1 MSELQIGKK
10 KIGNGYPVYIIAE
23 GCDNHM
29 GDAEVAKEMCR
40 QAKLAGADCIKFQHH
55 LPDEEML
62 SDAVIAGKNN
72 IPLYE
77 FLKQHALTLKQHR
90 ELMEYCKKQGIVVE
104 AYSPIT
110 HGEILNQPQI
120 KAMADKY
127 GVTVPQLCIRYVLQ
141 SGLIALPK
149 TANPVHMQ
157 SNGEVDFE
165 ISPEDMETL
174 KHFKKIENYG
184 ASSGFPVYGGKI

>member
-29 GDAEVAKEMCR
+29 GDVEVAKEMCR

-90 ELMEYCKKQGIVVE
+90 ELMEYCKKQRIVVE

>member
-1 MSELQIGKK
+1 M
-10 KIGNGYPVYIIAE
+10 
-23 GCDNHM
+23 
-29 GDAEVAKEMCR
+29 
-40 QAKLAGADCIKFQHH
+40 
-55 LPDEEML
+55 
-62 SDAVIAGKNN
+62 
-72 IPLYE
+72 
-77 FLKQHALTLKQHR
+77 
-90 ELMEYCKKQGIVVE
+90 E

-174 KHFKKIENYG
+174 KHFKRLKIMEQAV
-184 ASSGFPVYGGKI
+184 ASQCMVVKSDQTGVDKLV

>member
-1 MSELQIGKK
+1 MVNQILCH
-10 KIGNGYPVYIIAE
+10 ISNT
-23 GCDNHM
+23 
-29 GDAEVAKEMCR
+29 
-40 QAKLAGADCIKFQHH
+40 
-55 LPDEEML
+55 
-62 SDAVIAGKNN
+62 
-72 IPLYE
+72 PL
-77 FLKQHALTLKQHR
+77 

-174 KHFKKIENYG
+174 KHFKNIENYG